1 MVLSE
6 PYWDHH
12 IPLPKLGPLH
22 SRLVTAFV
30 ALICFINSYDGDFVF
45 DDSEAIINNKVS
57 ASMLVICLDVY
68 YEINSLNSDIHFKL
82 KDMHSYMHVV
92 FHTVTMDAD

>member
-6 PYWDHH
+6 PHWDQH
-12 IPLPKLGPLH
+12 IPLPKLGLVR

-45 DDSEAIINNKVS
+45 DDSEAIINNKVPS
-57 ASMLVICLDVY
+57 VFSYRCFVVIT
-68 YEINSLNSDIHFKL
+68 
-82 KDMHSYMHVV
+82 VV
-92 FHTVTMDAD
+92 MPSFDFDSKNMS